1 MTISALGINH
11 KTAPV
16 DLRERVAFS
25 TEQLDTAL
33 QAIRQLQGVDEAVI
47 VSTCNRTEIY
57 CQGKVSGDLLLG
69 WLSGFHGLAPDAL
82 QQHHYVYQ
90 DRQAISHLMSV
101 ASGLDSLVLGEPQI
115 LGQVKQA
122 YQLAKRQTAV
132 GGILERLFQQTF
144 RVAKT
149 VRNETEVGQ
158 NAVSVA
164 YAAVSLAKHIFAKL
178 NQSRVLL
185 IGAGDTSELVAQHLQ
200 QQGVADITVANR
212 TLQRAAELAQKIG
225 GKAHS
230 LAELGELLPQADI
243 VVSSTA
249 STLPIVGKGSIE
261 SALKKRR
268 HRPMLLI
275 DLAVPRDIEEQVNEL
290 DDAYL
295 YTVDDLQNIISE
307 NIKNREQAAR
317 QAQVIIQQQS
327 EEFGDWL
334 KSLNSVGLIRD
345 YRGQTQQI
353 AQQQLQ
359 KAQQLLAQGKP
370 AEDVLQLLAHRL
382 TQQLTHQ
389 PTQLIKA
396 AGEHN
401 DQNSLALL
409 QQLLTRENGGVN
421 ENNNEE

>member
-16 DLRERVAFS
+16 ELRERVAFS

-33 QAIRQLQGVDEAVI
+33 NAVRQLDGVDEAVI
-47 VSTCNRTEIY
+47 VSTCNRTELY
-57 CQGKVSGDLLLG
+57 CQGDVTHQSLLE
-69 WLSGFHGLAPDAL
+69 WLAGFHSIEPGSIT
-82 QQHHYVYQ
+82 QHHYAYHDQ
-90 DRQAISHLMSV
+90 QAIQHLMSV

-122 YQLAKRQTAV
+122 YHLAKRQEAV

-164 YAAVSLAKHIFAKL
+164 YAAVSLAKHIFANL
-178 NQSRVLL
+178 THSSVLL
-185 IGAGDTSELVAQHLQ
+185 IGAGDTSELVAQHLS
-200 QQGVADITVANR
+200 QQGVSEITVANR
-212 TLQRAAELAQKIG
+212 TLQRASELAQKVG

-230 LAELGELLPQADI
+230 LAELTELLPKADI

-261 SALKKRR
+261 TALKQRR
-268 HRPMLLI
+268 HKPMLLI
-275 DLAVPRDIEEQVNEL
+275 DLAVPRDIEQQVDEL

-307 NIKNREQAAR
+307 NIKNREQAAQ
-317 QAQVIIQQQS
+317 QAQTIIQQHSQ
-327 EEFGDWL
+327 EFSDWL
-334 KSLNSVGLIRD
+334 ETLDNVDLIRS
-345 YRGQTQQI
+345 YRAHAQTVSE
-353 AQQQLQ
+353 QQLS
-359 KAQQLLAQGKP
+359 KAKQLLQQGKDP
-370 AEDVLQLLAHRL
+370 EQVLQLLSHRL
-382 TQQLTHQ
+382 TQQLTHR
-389 PTQLIKA
+389 PTQLLKMAGERQDKA
-396 AGEHN
+396 AL
-401 DQNSLALL
+401 SVLT
-409 QQLLTRENGGVN
+409 QLWTPENPTKD
-421 ENNNEE
+421 

>member
-33 QAIRQLQGVDEAVI
+33 QAIRQLQGVEEAVI
-47 VSTCNRTEIY
+47 VSTCNRTELY
-57 CQGKVSGDLLLG
+57 CQGSASTDLLLG
-69 WLSGFHGLAPDAL
+69 WLSGFHGLAPDTL
-82 QQHHYVYQ
+82 QQHYYAYQ
-90 DRQAISHLMSV
+90 DQQAISHLMSV

-164 YAAVSLAKHIFAKL
+164 YAAVSLARHIFAKL
-178 NQSRVLL
+178 DTSKVLL

-200 QQGVADITVANR
+200 QQGVSDITVANR

-230 LAELGELLPQADI
+230 LAELGELLPMADI

-261 SALKKRR
+261 RALKKRR

-307 NIKNREQAAR
+307 NIKNREHAAH
-317 QAQVIIQQQS
+317 QAQVIIQRQS
-327 EEFGDWL
+327 EAFGDWL
-334 KSLNSVGLIRD
+334 KSLSSVELVRE
-345 YRGQTQQI
+345 YRNYTQQL
-353 AQQQLQ
+353 AQQQLE
-359 KAQQLLAQGKP
+359 KAEQMLAQGKSP
-370 AEDVLQLLAHRL
+370 NEVLQLVTHRL
-382 TQQLTHQ
+382 TQQITHH
-389 PTQLIKA
+389 PTQLIRA

-401 DQNSLALL
+401 DKNALALL
-409 QQLLTRENGGVN
+409 QQLLPAQTDDENK
-421 ENNNEE
+421 E

>member
-16 DLRERVAFS
+16 ELRERVAFS
-25 TEQLDTAL
+25 TEQIDTAL
-33 QAIRQLQGVDEAVI
+33 QAVRQLQGVEEAVI
-47 VSTCNRTEIY
+47 VSTCNRTELY
-57 CQGKVSGDLLLG
+57 CQGSVSADLLLG

-82 QQHHYVYQ
+82 QQHHYSYHDQ
-90 DRQAISHLMSV
+90 QAISHLMSV

-122 YQLAKRQTAV
+122 YQLAQRQTTV

-144 RVAKT
+144 REAKT
-149 VRNETEVGQ
+149 VRNETDVGQ

-178 NQSRVLL
+178 DKSRVLL

-200 QQGVADITVANR
+200 QQGVTDITVANR

-230 LAELGELLPQADI
+230 LSELGELLPESDI

-261 SALKKRR
+261 RALKKRR
-268 HRPMLLI
+268 HKPMLLI

-307 NIKNREQAAR
+307 NIKNREEAAR

-334 KSLNSVGLIRD
+334 KSLNSVELIRD
-345 YRGQTQQI
+345 YRQH
-353 AQQQLQ
+353 AQSLAEQQLD
-359 KAQQLLAQGKP
+359 KAQQMLAQGKD
-370 AEDVLQLLAHRL
+370 AEQVMQLLTHRL
-382 TQQLTHQ
+382 TQQLIHQ
-389 PTQLIKA
+389 PTQLLKL
-396 AGEHN
+396 AGEQN
-401 DQNSLALL
+401 DQNALALL
-409 QQLLTRENGGVN
+409 QQLLPASTKKEKRNCN
-421 ENNNEE
+421 SS